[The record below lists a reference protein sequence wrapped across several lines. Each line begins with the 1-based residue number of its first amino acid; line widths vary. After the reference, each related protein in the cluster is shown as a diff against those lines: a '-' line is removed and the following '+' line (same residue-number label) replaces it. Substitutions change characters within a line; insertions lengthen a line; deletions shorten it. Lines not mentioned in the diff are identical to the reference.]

1 MRATLTKL
9 FQVTRCC
16 LTECA
21 AQPFRPSCK
30 HPDMRNGNQVRA
42 CYLCL
47 DGVLFRMSG
56 PASKNGPVQHLSVSN
71 VLSGTGIIEGR
82 KIFLNSL

>member
-1 MRATLTKL
+1 
-9 FQVTRCC
+9 
-16 LTECA
+16 
-21 AQPFRPSCK
+21 
-30 HPDMRNGNQVRA
+30 MRNGNQVRA

-56 PASKNGPVQHLSVSN
+56 PASKNGPVQLLSVSN